1 MKTSPKIKD
10 CDFCQGGLIKQGP
23 MKCEMANN
31 TYIYVFFN
39 EVVFDGWGMPVSW
52 ICSDAAVIEK
62 KRKKEKKG

>member
-1 MKTSPKIKD
+1 
-10 CDFCQGGLIKQGP
+10 

-62 KRKKEKKG
+62 KKKERKKG